1 MAATRFFSVRTLA
14 ATCFFLGMGFGS
26 SIEAIASTRED
37 RVEFARH
44 RLLETALQQ
53 ANEMSGYWDPG
64 QRDCAGLVRFVYRQ
78 AVAGPAELWRDRGNQ
93 LKSFVSASELVAYNF
108 TKIGDAV
115 DQQKMETGDLLVYF
129 RPNRKP
135 EDTWHVMIL
144 LKPPVGVR
152 QQWLAIY
159 HNGVVGPGGQ
169 VRLVTLKD
177 LSSTVHSEW
186 RPTGENV
193 SFKGVYRWNQWVK

>member
-1 MAATRFFSVRTLA
+1 MAVTRFFSFRTLA
-14 ATCFFLGMGFGS
+14 ATCFLLGMGFGS
-26 SIEAIASTRED
+26 SQEAIASTRED

-53 ANEMSGYWDPG
+53 ANEISGYWDPG

-135 EDTWHVMIL
+135 EDTWHVM
-144 LKPPVGVR
+144 V
-152 QQWLAIY
+152 
-159 HNGVVGPGGQ
+159 
-169 VRLVTLKD
+169 
-177 LSSTVHSEW
+177 
-186 RPTGENV
+186 
-193 SFKGVYRWNQWVK
+193 